1 MFSLQETWEHLAK
14 APSGAVYANVYL
26 YCTVVILCDWR
37 DTATGAGLGGVQNT
51 NVQNTNVQ
59 NTNESKYQQTLSKY
73 QQTLSKYQRTL
84 SKYQQALSK
93 YQ

>member
-1 MFSLQETWEHLAK
+1 MTAH
-14 APSGAVYANVYL
+14 APDSKPTRQQGSCAL
-26 YCTVVILCDWR
+26 LMGGW
-37 DTATGAGLGGVQNT
+37 GAGALPTVNPGGVQNT

-73 QQTLSKYQRTL
+73 QRTL